1 MKQKIFRLPDS
12 LADDFEKFAKQKWPS
27 ENQAAEEALKH
38 FMECTKTATV
48 QGMRLIPLKFKG
60 ACNLCGREVDQG
72 EWAWWAPGAGIICS
86 DCEVKKF
93 GEKATARKYIKVK
106 ELEFTEKA
114 LRQECDKLAEK
125 LRSLSL
131 LELMDD
137 LHNKGANLYQLA
149 MDYLKSNKSIT
160 DGEKQALEQ
169 VLKAIDE
176 NKAVA
181 QEVREYSIAPWKKKK
196 KWPERVQEA
205 EQEAGRGD

>member
-48 QGMRLIPLKFKG
+48 QSMRLIPLKFKG
-60 ACNLCGREVDQG
+60 ACNRCGREVDQG
-72 EWAWWAPGAGIICS
+72 EWAWWAPGAGLICT

-93 GEKATARKYIKVK
+93 GDKTTARRYVKVK

-125 LRSLSL
+125 LRGLSL

-137 LHNKGANLYQLA
+137 LHNKGASLYQLA

-160 DGEKQALEQ
+160 EGEKQALEQ
-169 VLKAIDE
+169 VLKAIEE
-176 NKAVA
+176 NKIVA

-205 EQEAGRGD
+205 EQEAEQGA